1 MKKKPKLPMKRA
13 FWLKNLFL
21 IACLLL
27 AAIPASSQKNSNRY
41 GDRCDRRTA
50 YRSIR
55 TAAGNLQRV
64 SLQTST
70 EKYSIQ
76 VPSEATLEFSYV
88 GMVKQAIKV
97 GNRSVI
103 DVQMQDDSQM
113 LAETVVIGYGSAK
126 KRDLTGSITN
136 IKGDEIANK
145 PVVNPVAALQGKDS
159 RRTGNQLRQSR
170 CRPRKYACAVQTPST
185 ATNRYM
191 W

>member
-1 MKKKPKLPMKRA
+1 MTGTVVDATGEP
-13 FWLKNLFL
+13 L
-21 IACLLL
+21 IG
-27 AAIPASSQKNSNRY
+27 ASVLQQGTSN
-41 GDRCDRRTA
+41 GVITDID
-50 YRSIR
+50 
-55 TAAGNLQRV
+55 G
-64 SLQTST
+64 
-70 EKYSIQ
+70 KYSIQ

-170 CRPRKYACAVQTPST
+170 CRPRNTRARYKLHQRLQTAICGRRPVQ
-185 ATNRYM
+185 
-191 W
+191 